1 MIRAHVDTG
10 CTTTIADPRIVST
23 EVMCSVGSLRLSI
36 EGHDVNTQCL
46 VLSSMLEQFK
56 LVIGMDIIQQLGGVT
71 ITKTGHAE
79 FKQFSIKQTLGVVS
93 VHTATV
99 LHIDDVDFMPN
110 LMVITG
116 RYNGNGLGWNQSY
129 IINCLLIKL
138 MIM

>member
-1 MIRAHVDTG
+1 MIRALVDTG

-23 EVMCSVGSLRLSI
+23 MSKNNEHIIAVDGSEVMCSVGRLRLSI
-36 EGHDVNTQCL
+36 AGHDVNTQCL

-71 ITKTGHAE
+71 ITKTG
-79 FKQFSIKQTLGVVS
+79 Q
-93 VHTATV
+93 
-99 LHIDDVDFMPN
+99 
-110 LMVITG
+110 
-116 RYNGNGLGWNQSY
+116 YNGNGLGWNQSY